1 MADKVKQDVLLKD
14 FWRSNERFADLFNA
28 VMFQGEEVLRPEEL
42 QEMDTDVSGIIQ
54 LKDHAESLMRIR
66 DVVKKMAFGVE
77 FVVFGIESQ
86 QNIHYAMPLRTM
98 LYDGMGYLKE
108 YQEITRSH
116 KAEKAAM
123 SKAESLSGM
132 KKEDRL
138 HPILSIVIYYSE
150 EPWDGPLCLKDM
162 MVEMPEE
169 IRKIFSDYKMNLV
182 QVQDSGQY
190 VFHNEDVRLVFELS
204 REFFQGDLE
213 KIKEKYKNQD
223 IKQELLMVIGKIID
237 SSELMHWK
245 QEGKVENV
253 CTAVKKWEKE
263 WYENG
268 LEHGR
273 EEGRKTGI
281 TDMVSAMWKYGIERN
296 QILQMLCGQF
306 AISEEEAE
314 QYLNQEK

>member
-14 FWRSNERFADLFNA
+14 FWRSNERFADLFNV

-123 SKAESLSGM
+123 SKAEFLSGM

-190 VFHNEDVRLVFELS
+190 IFHNEDVRLVFELS

-268 LEHGR
+268 REEGR
-273 EEGRKTGI
+273 EEGRTEGRKSGI
-281 TDMVSAMWKYGIERN
+281 ADMVSAMKELGITQEV
-296 QILQMLCGQF
+296 IVEKLCEKF
-306 AISEEEAE
+306 EFTEEEAK
-314 QYLNQEK
+314 QYM

>member
-1 MADKVKQDVLLKD
+1 MADKVKPDVLLKD

-28 VMFQGEEVLRPEEL
+28 VMFQGEEVLRAEEL

-54 LKDHAESLMRIR
+54 LKDQAESLVRIR

-86 QNIHYAMPLRTM
+86 QNIHYAMPLRAM

-116 KAEKAAM
+116 KAEKAVM
-123 SKAESLSGM
+123 SKEEFLSGM

-138 HPILSIVIYYSE
+138 HPILTIVIYYSE

-190 VFHNEDVRLVFELS
+190 IFHNEDVRLVFELS

-237 SSELMHWK
+237 SSELMNWK

>member
-1 MADKVKQDVLLKD
+1 
-14 FWRSNERFADLFNA
+14 
-28 VMFQGEEVLRPEEL
+28 
-42 QEMDTDVSGIIQ
+42 
-54 LKDHAESLMRIR
+54 
-66 DVVKKMAFGVE
+66 
-77 FVVFGIESQ
+77 
-86 QNIHYAMPLRTM
+86 
-98 LYDGMGYLKE
+98 
-108 YQEITRSH
+108 
-116 KAEKAAM
+116 
-123 SKAESLSGM
+123 
-132 KKEDRL
+132 
-138 HPILSIVIYYSE
+138 
-150 EPWDGPLCLKDM
+150 
-162 MVEMPEE
+162 
-169 IRKIFSDYKMNLV
+169 
-182 QVQDSGQY
+182 
-190 VFHNEDVRLVFELS
+190 
-204 REFFQGDLE
+204 
-213 KIKEKYKNQD
+213 
-223 IKQELLMVIGKIID
+223 MVIGKIID

>member
-1 MADKVKQDVLLKD
+1 
-14 FWRSNERFADLFNA
+14 
-28 VMFQGEEVLRPEEL
+28 
-42 QEMDTDVSGIIQ
+42 
-54 LKDHAESLMRIR
+54 
-66 DVVKKMAFGVE
+66 
-77 FVVFGIESQ
+77 
-86 QNIHYAMPLRTM
+86 
-98 LYDGMGYLKE
+98 
-108 YQEITRSH
+108 
-116 KAEKAAM
+116 
-123 SKAESLSGM
+123 
-132 KKEDRL
+132 
-138 HPILSIVIYYSE
+138 
-150 EPWDGPLCLKDM
+150 M

-190 VFHNEDVRLVFELS
+190 IFHNEDVRLVFELS

>member
-1 MADKVKQDVLLKD
+1 
-14 FWRSNERFADLFNA
+14 
-28 VMFQGEEVLRPEEL
+28 
-42 QEMDTDVSGIIQ
+42 
-54 LKDHAESLMRIR
+54 
-66 DVVKKMAFGVE
+66 
-77 FVVFGIESQ
+77 
-86 QNIHYAMPLRTM
+86 
-98 LYDGMGYLKE
+98 
-108 YQEITRSH
+108 
-116 KAEKAAM
+116 
-123 SKAESLSGM
+123 
-132 KKEDRL
+132 
-138 HPILSIVIYYSE
+138 
-150 EPWDGPLCLKDM
+150 

-190 VFHNEDVRLVFELS
+190 IFHNEDVRLVFELS

-268 LEHGR
+268 REEGR
-273 EEGRKTGI
+273 EEGRKSGI
-281 TDMVSAMWKYGIERN
+281 ADMVSAMKELGITQEV
-296 QILQMLCGQF
+296 IVEKLCEKF
-306 AISEEEAE
+306 EFTEEEAK
-314 QYLNQEK
+314 QYM